1 MQTFVAKRVS
11 SENNVLYPDMVEI
24 DNDSIVY
31 YKGYVFGYKTI
42 VINRDSV
49 TSVSLRAGIFFS
61 DVIISSQGGERIIAC
76 GFSNSTARQI
86 LESLS

>member
-11 SENNVLYPDMVEI
+11 SENNALYPDMLEI
-24 DNDSIVY
+24 GNDSIVY

-42 VINRDSV
+42 VISRTNV
-49 TSVSLRAGIFFS
+49 ASVSLRSGIFFS
-61 DVIISSQGGERIIAC
+61 DVIISSNGGENITAC

-86 LESLS
+86 LVLLT